1 MVKVAE
7 GDRGWVGRDPGTR
20 LMQKTVDRLR
30 SKDGDWGGVLGGR
43 DLNDELDR
51 DLGETQELG
60 ILGVRLVGHRL
71 RRSAERGRRA

>member
-51 DLGETQELG
+51 DLGETHETTNYS
-60 ILGVRLVGHRL
+60 L
-71 RRSAERGRRA
+71 RVLMFK

>member
-7 GDRGWVGRDPGTR
+7 GDRGWVGRDPGTH
-20 LMQKTVDRLR
+20 LTQKTVDRLR